1 MAESLLGPHPE
12 RTPDGVVRRAAEQRG
27 ATLLEIVMVIAIAVP
42 VILAAAAGLLT
53 TMRLSSDTQ
62 QQQQAE
68 AQATAFAESLK
79 QIPYVPCAE
88 VSDYASSGELWTPPP
103 RVQVQIDDVAF
114 WSQADRDY
122 TSTSCTDADDDQGAQ
137 LITVRAVTPDRVA
150 VLEVVKRDPDAWA
163 DDGGTP

>member
-1 MAESLLGPHPE
+1 M
-12 RTPDGVVRRAAEQRG
+12 GVPRRVREQRG
-27 ATLLEIVMVIAIAVP
+27 ATLLEIVVVIAIAVP

-79 QIPYVPCAE
+79 QIPYVPCAGP
-88 VSDYASSGELWTPPP
+88 SDYSSSSELWAPPAG
-103 RVQVQIDDVAF
+103 VQVQIDDVAY

-122 TSTSCTDADDDQGAQ
+122 TSASCTDPDDDQGAQ
-137 LITVRAVTPDRVA
+137 LITVRAVTPDRA
-150 VLEVVKRDPDAWA
+150 ARLEVVKRDPDAWA
-163 DDGGTP
+163 DGATP